1 MFHIHIIPIPAR
13 ELQRQMGEFAIKA
26 IDLPLSERTMSGF
39 VLGLTERSYER
50 IRKEMADFYRRVVA
64 IATEDDETERVYRMN
79 MQLFPL
85 SKRIETKKVFKV
97 KKR

>member
-1 MFHIHIIPIPAR
+1 
-13 ELQRQMGEFAIKA
+13 
-26 IDLPLSERTMSGF
+26 
-39 VLGLTERSYER
+39 
-50 IRKEMADFYRRVVA
+50 MADFYRRVVA

>member
-1 MFHIHIIPIPAR
+1 
-13 ELQRQMGEFAIKA
+13 
-26 IDLPLSERTMSGF
+26 
-39 VLGLTERSYER
+39 
-50 IRKEMADFYRRVVA
+50 VA